1 MKRVVLCCACVVG
14 FACGN
19 FGDGLDG
26 GRIDSDA
33 DTLKGAAAE
42 SLLLA
47 EIALPTPVPGKWVGR
62 TPLRGVLTGVLP
74 VRGGR
79 CVDPPSVQI
88 MAQGDSID
96 ALVVV
101 YFEDAQGRPGRY
113 PVVSRDRP
121 SPEGGYAR
129 VGVQRVGYLSH
140 SYEAVEGAVEMDRLG
155 SYSSG
160 KLEVVLREVNSWEKL
175 RYAAV
180 FSGVKLEVWP
190 EEYCGAP
197 VPPDSVSSLDR
208 PVG

>member
-1 MKRVVLCCACVVG
+1 MRRVALCYAWAVA
-14 FACGN
+14 FACGA
-19 FGDGLDG
+19 FGDGAERG
-26 GRIDSDA
+26 GIDSDA
-33 DTLKGAAAE
+33 DTLKGTAAE

-47 EIALPTPVPGKWVGR
+47 EIAPPKPVPGKWVGR
-62 TPLRGVLTGVLP
+62 TPLRGVLAGVLP

-79 CVDPPSVQI
+79 CLDPPSVQI
-88 MAQGDSID
+88 MARGDSID

-101 YFEDAQGRPGRY
+101 YFEDAQGRPGTY
-113 PVVSRDRP
+113 SVVSRDRP
-121 SPEGGYAR
+121 SPEAGYAR

-140 SYEAVEGAVEMDRLG
+140 SYEGVEGSVELDQLG
-155 SYSSG
+155 SSLSG

-180 FSGVKLEVWP
+180 FSQVKLEVWP
-190 EEYCGAP
+190 EAYCGAP